1 MFPFVI
7 CLILQILSDVLAE
20 IDESKTKMDIREE
33 DPDVTVLRI
42 LSMLRLLKY
51 KPPVDISA
59 QFREG
64 LLEGHKLVRAQHTQ
78 SLAHIHCRG
87 FDIKFSCKP
96 LAPGVVGGRAT
107 LSPGK
112 YFQEFFFSKPR

>member
-1 MFPFVI
+1 
-7 CLILQILSDVLAE
+7 
-20 IDESKTKMDIREE
+20 MDIREE

-64 LLEGHKLVRAQHTQ
+64 LLEGHKLVH
-78 SLAHIHCRG
+78 SLPCPRSL
-87 FDIKFSCKP
+87 K
-96 LAPGVVGGRAT
+96 R
-107 LSPGK
+107 LS
-112 YFQEFFFSKPR
+112 